1 VRKRTHHKTV
11 RYGTCDMDRLHLLQE
26 SANKRIDVA
35 VGKAYDAHVQ
45 YMQACELWYEPAH
58 ELPRAGS

>member
-1 VRKRTHHKTV
+1 
-11 RYGTCDMDRLHLLQE
+11 MDRLHLLQE

-35 VGKAYDAHVQ
+35 VGKAYDAHAQ
-45 YMQACELWYEPAH
+45 YTQACELWYEPAH